1 VPPELDG
8 FRDFLIALRTRVI
21 GFRKPVAY
29 VHGDSHYPR
38 IDKPFLDAQGRRLEN
53 FTRVETFG
61 DNSAN
66 GTNDV
71 NWIKVNVNP
80 RSREVFS
87 YQLEIVPQNR
97 TAVPAP

>member
-1 VPPELDG
+1 MKIKNHND
-8 FRDFLIALRTRVI
+8 RRSTRV
-21 GFRKPVAY
+21 
-29 VHGDSHYPR
+29 PR
-38 IDKPFLDAQGRRLEN
+38 IDKPFLDAQGRSLEN

-61 DNSAN
+61 NNSAN

-71 NWIKVNVNP
+71 NWIKVNVDP
-80 RSREVFS
+80 QRREVFS